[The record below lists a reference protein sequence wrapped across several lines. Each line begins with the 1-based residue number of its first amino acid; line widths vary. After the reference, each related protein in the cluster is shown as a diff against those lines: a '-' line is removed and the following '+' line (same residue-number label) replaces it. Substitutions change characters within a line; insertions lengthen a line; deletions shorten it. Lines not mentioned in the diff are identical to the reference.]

1 MSRRAALL
9 GALIPVAVLLFGHA
23 LGMREDVSV
32 LSGTASAGGAASSLL
47 GVIYV
52 LAWFASLV
60 VAPILV
66 LGALF
71 HFVLERMDH

>member
-1 MSRRAALL
+1 
-9 GALIPVAVLLFGHA
+9 
-23 LGMREDVSV
+23 MREDVSV